1 MLFRL
6 GWSVVLSVWDYLD
19 DVNGNE
25 KEDPAT
31 VGGTIL
37 LAGYS
42 GL

>member
-6 GWSVVLSVWDYLD
+6 GWPVVLSVWDYLD
-19 DVNGNE
+19 DVNGSE